1 MAKLEKNVTVTVKS
15 GDTEATYFAPAASI
29 SGTGTATRDHLS
41 IQLFDYKNRGMTTK
55 LKPEEPQKPSVEDKK
70 ELKRQQHADTIVGVL
85 KDLETAKINAVAKR
99 AKVEAEIAAQ
109 ERAEKTAL
117 MFAVHGAIQAGFE
130 LDDVVQDMRDDYAG
144 YVSDMYD
151 QVYVATDL
159 DTVVNVD

>member
-1 MAKLEKNVTVTVKS
+1 MAQIWSGKSVITIQNEYNGTTVFESGHVAVSSTDKGKTYQLVTS
-15 GDTEATYFAPAASI
+15 GAKQSSEPWAGAS
-29 SGTGTATRDHLS
+29 
-41 IQLFDYKNRGMTTK
+41 K
-55 LKPEEPQKPSVEDKK
+55 EPQKPSAEDQQ
-70 ELKRQQHADTIVGVL
+70 ELKRQQHADTIVGAL
-85 KDLETAKINAVAKR
+85 KDLETSKINAVAKR

-117 MFAVHGAIQAGFE
+117 MFVVHGAIQAGID

-159 DTVVNVD
+159 DTVVNV